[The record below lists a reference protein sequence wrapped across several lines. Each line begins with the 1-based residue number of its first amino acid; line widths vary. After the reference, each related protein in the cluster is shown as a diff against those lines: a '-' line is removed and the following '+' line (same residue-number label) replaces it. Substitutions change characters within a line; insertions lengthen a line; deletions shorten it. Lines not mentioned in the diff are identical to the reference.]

1 MQTKNVPKPLSTNEL
16 KEEFQLTISR
26 FSHEIRNPVSLIG
39 TELQM
44 IASANPEVT
53 ACEYWD
59 DVMENLSYVRELL
72 DELSIYNQADRL
84 RLTAVPLTE
93 YLQGILSCVR
103 PTLEYLGI
111 SLLCEIDEDLPFL
124 SIDRVKL
131 RQAVLNLIRNAQ
143 ESISHSHGKIV
154 FRAQKQ
160 KSGICI
166 SVQDNGCGMTP
177 EQTSQIFTPFTTFK
191 EQGTGLGLSVT
202 RQIIEAHGGTIWVS
216 SSPGH
221 GSVFKIF
228 LDDKA
233 AAPE

>member
-1 MQTKNVPKPLSTNEL
+1 MQTKNISKPQSTNEL
-16 KEEFQLTISR
+16 KKEFQMTISK

-53 ACEYWD
+53 ACQYWE

-103 PTLEYLGI
+103 PTLEYLGL
-111 SLLCEIDEDLPFL
+111 SLICDIDQNLPVI

-131 RQAVLNLIRNAQ
+131 RQALLNLIRNAQ
-143 ESISHSHGKIV
+143 ESISRSDGKII

-166 SVQDNGCGMTP
+166 SIQDNGCGMTP
-177 EQTSQIFTPFTTFK
+177 EQTEQIFTPFITFK
-191 EQGTGLGLSVT
+191 EQGTGLGLAVT

-228 LDDKA
+228 LDDKPA
-233 AAPE
+233 MSE